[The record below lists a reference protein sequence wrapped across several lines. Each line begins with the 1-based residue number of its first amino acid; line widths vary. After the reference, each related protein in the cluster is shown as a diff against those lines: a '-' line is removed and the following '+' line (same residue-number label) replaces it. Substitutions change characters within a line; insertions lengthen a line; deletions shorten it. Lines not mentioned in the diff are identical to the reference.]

1 LGIRGKEEVDFQNLD
16 ELLPLLPEYS
26 LNGGVIYGSPG
37 ILVLIERKLGIRVV
51 YLKFERFGFGWGSLM
66 CLPETQMP

>member
-1 LGIRGKEEVDFQNLD
+1 LD
-16 ELLPLLPEYS
+16 ELLSLLPEYS

-51 YLKFERFGFGWGSLM
+51 YLKFMRFGFRWESLFS
-66 CLPETQMP
+66 LPMS